1 MPNELMTIDLE
12 TMFENIRQTEDG
24 KYSIY
29 DYLHVCTNYTNTTEL
44 FKRIC
49 RTHSDVLSICEEYK
63 FPRKNGRINNQSSP
77 VTDERGLLY
86 IQGLL
91 PGIAGKKYRQAAADL
106 VYRRLQ
112 NDVTLAEEIVAQTDD
127 DTTRVAVI
135 ATTKVD
141 NDNSRQVIAE
151 TAINTV
157 ENTNVAEQIADYAQ
171 TQVEYLG
178 SYHQLHRE
186 IGERGAVNTWG
197 NKRIP
202 YRKRRNTHAQIN
214 KINTEA
220 IGQTTCGSRSHYTLE
235 EKTQLTLI
243 QQVEHKRIVRH
254 DIVGHD
260 ELVDSCDYVANTLSD
275 VINQLVG

>member
-1 MPNELMTIDLE
+1 MTYEKSDVKKL
-12 TMFENIRQTEDG
+12 
-24 KYSIY
+24 
-29 DYLHVCTNYTNTTEL
+29 TEL

-49 RTHSDVLSICEEYK
+49 RNYPEVFSFCEEYK
-63 FPRKNGRINNQSSP
+63 FPRKNGRVNNQSSP

-86 IQGLL
+86 LQGLL

-106 VYRRLQ
+106 IYRRLQ
-112 NDVTLAEEIVAQTDD
+112 NDVTLAEEIVVAITA
-127 DTTRVAVI
+127 TRVVSSSVC
-135 ATTKVD
+135 ATKLD
-141 NDNSRQVIAE
+141 NDDSRQVVAE
-151 TAINTV
+151 TAISNV

-260 ELVDSCDYVANTLSD
+260 ELVDSCDYVANTLSN